1 MSVWNTSARL
11 FLYLEHGA
19 KCQGSEEFESTLCS
33 SKITFELQRERAGGW
48 WQIQNFNAMSSRRL
62 KNKQTSKQTIK
73 ISESESEN
81 GSLPRWSRTPKFW
94 DMPDPVTIW
103 HNKGTRMTLN
113 KHVFISSRLILI
125 YFIGFLSMQV
135 NQSDYSSEN
144 ASRNLELTRVCNLIF
159 IIFAWKM
166 CLKTRVNP
174 TFLMNIRIPRSL
186 LLKTFLCSNKN
197 VYDLRDYSNRQVL
210 TSIEF

>member
-11 FLYLEHGA
+11 FLYFEHGA

-48 WQIQNFNAMSSRRL
+48 WQIKNFKAMSSRRL

-73 ISESESEN
+73 ISESSMKTVH
-81 GSLPRWSRTPKFW
+81 SLVGHVRRNFEKCLIPLRFGT
-94 DMPDPVTIW
+94 D
-103 HNKGTRMTLN
+103 KGTRMTLN

-125 YFIGFLSMQV
+125 YFIGFLSIQV

>member
-19 KCQGSEEFESTLCS
+19 KCQVSEEFESTLCS

-73 ISESESEN
+73 IRESSMKTVH
-81 GSLPRWSRTPKFW
+81 SLVGHVRRNFW

-125 YFIGFLSMQV
+125 YFIGFLSIQV

-144 ASRNLELTRVCNLIF
+144 ASRNLELTRVCNLLF